1 MEQEGVHLVNK
12 YNILVLLTL
21 NSCIPIK
28 SDTPDWYRHHYPV
41 PAFQWVNGKYIG
53 KFCITWY
60 EYNQNHKRCKSQK
73 CTDMYKEEMNRKYNI
88 PLDKNFDEGV
98 SEIKK
103 YCTRDRKRP
112 DFNKLQKQ
120 NLIQTWK

>member
-1 MEQEGVHLVNK
+1 MNK
-12 YNILVLLTL
+12 VVLLIML
-21 NSCIPIK
+21 LFVLSCNQ
-28 SDTPDWYRHHYPV
+28 DTPMWHGYNNPV
-41 PAFQWVNGKYIG
+41 PRAEYIG
-53 KFCITWY
+53 KFCINWQYY
-60 EYNQNHKRCKSQK
+60 ERNHHLCKSQK